1 MITLFGFG
9 INTELKN
16 TRFAVYAPARDVV
29 SQEIVNR
36 LATSEYFMFTGYLE
50 TPEDIEKE
58 FLKGKTGLILVFSND
73 FSRNIYHTVDA
84 QVQLITDGTDP
95 NSASTL
101 TNYATSIIAIHQQEL
116 MRNTRLPYRI
126 VPGVKLM
133 YNPSMK
139 GAYNTVPGVIGLIFM
154 LICAMMTSVSIA
166 REKELGT
173 MEVLLVSPMKPVLI
187 LLSKIVPYFI
197 LSVVNLTTVLLLA
210 RFALGVPVNGS
221 LALLVAFS
229 LLFITVSLSLGLVIS
244 TVAKTQVVA
253 ILMSAMMLMMPTI
266 MLSGLIFPVEN
277 MPEILQYL
285 SHVIP
290 AKWYIIGARDVMIKG
305 LGFSSI
311 LNETLILAGMAVIL
325 VTAALKNYKIRLE

>member
-1 MITLFGFG
+1 
-9 INTELKN
+9 
-16 TRFAVYAPARDVV
+16 
-29 SQEIVNR
+29 
-36 LATSEYFMFTGYLE
+36 
-50 TPEDIEKE
+50 
-58 FLKGKTGLILVFSND
+58 
-73 FSRNIYHTVDA
+73 
-84 QVQLITDGTDP
+84 
-95 NSASTL
+95 
-101 TNYATSIIAIHQQEL
+101 
-116 MRNTRLPYRI
+116 
-126 VPGVKLM
+126 
-133 YNPSMK
+133 MK

-210 RFALGVPVNGS
+210 HFALDVPVNGS

-229 LLFITVSLSLGLVIS
+229 LLFIIVSLSLGLVIS
-244 TVAKTQVVA
+244 TVAKTQIVA
-253 ILMSAMMLMMPTI
+253 ILMSAMILMMPTI

-290 AKWYIIGARDVMIKG
+290 AKWYIIGLRDVMIKG

-311 LNETLILAGMAVIL
+311 LKETLILMGMAVIL
-325 VTAALKNYKIRLE
+325 VIAALKNYKIRLA